1 MSRLGTNVFLSSR
14 EIVLG
19 DGVTVEIEFL
29 GFGVTGGKM
38 SGIIFNVSVEDLSKF
53 IIASRKCHR
62 DLALTK
68 HCISG
73 GEVGNL
79 TSMEEML
86 LVFEGVS
93 DKELCVTETL
103 DVGMFD
109 GAWVNLGS
117 FFSEVTVGTGLL

>member
-1 MSRLGTNVFLSSR
+1 
-14 EIVLG
+14 
-19 DGVTVEIEFL
+19 
-29 GFGVTGGKM
+29 M
-38 SGIIFNVSVEDLSKF
+38 SGIVFNVGVEDLSKF

-68 HCISG
+68 HCIGG

-109 GAWVNLGS
+109 GAWVKFGKLLFRSDIRHRVVMTRCHNWRGIM
-117 FFSEVTVGTGLL
+117 ENDVGVGHDSKNR